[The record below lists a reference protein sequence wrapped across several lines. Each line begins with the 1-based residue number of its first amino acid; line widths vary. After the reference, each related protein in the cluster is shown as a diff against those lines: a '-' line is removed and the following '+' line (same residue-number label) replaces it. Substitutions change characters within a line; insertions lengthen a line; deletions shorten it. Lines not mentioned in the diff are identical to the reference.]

1 MPLDVVDQLSL
12 LGETFVAYVAVEGHT
27 TVGSFLVSFQ
37 VGDRVVF
44 QGFVVRTKRARK
56 NTCIIIET
64 HLVDFMYFWQFSI
77 VGSYSTHLRIQPPV
91 PRASE
96 CAGHRWI
103 ST

>member
-44 QGFVVRTKRARK
+44 QGFVVRAKRARK
-56 NTCIIIET
+56 NTCITIET
-64 HLVDFMYFWQFSI
+64 HLGFYVLLAILDSWFILYAPEDPASCA
-77 VGSYSTHLRIQPPV
+77 SCLRMCW
-91 PRASE
+91 S
-96 CAGHRWI
+96 
-103 ST
+103 